1 MVNYRQRQ
9 QALRKGFFG
18 SPLLSACLL
27 TLPILVSAE
36 TARADIQTGRSATRA
51 LTNSSGRPKGPVI
64 VTPTQRDPLPRVIV
78 KSPVAAEAGKR
89 PAPRILPRTSRQSP
103 GTYPWR
109 LNITATVFW
118 VGEEPTERNPVANHK
133 SSWDSAWRE
142 NFGGFDNPDPV
153 CRTMDFR
160 PKTFIPRQNPFY
172 VALPYNDVSRGEHK
186 AEASRV
192 IPWFRREYAGKGQS
206 VCKGRWVQIVYNKR
220 SCFAQWEDCG
230 PFTTEDWPYV
240 FGDKPPV
247 NTQNKG
253 AGIDI
258 SPAVRDYLGITGGT
272 AIVHWR
278 FVEFYRIPRGPW
290 SKYGDNNP
298 FVNAG
303 LGAGKKSLQPR
314 EDRLRRQQGAIDGS
328 RETQKGTPGIT
339 PCAAAAMQRPRILHI
354 FSRYGEVGGEEIC
367 FHAITEAL
375 GAIADVTPFVY
386 STEELFH
393 SPHGALTK
401 MGYLLHNRDVEQKLR
416 KCLRENRYDAWIIH
430 NTFPAMS
437 PCVYELALHQPA
449 PVIHYMHNYR
459 SGCLNGVFYRD
470 GAPCFSCQG
479 GNYFPGIMHAC
490 WRKNAAYSSLAAAVL
505 YKTRRMGAWS
515 RFSSYIAISRRQREL
530 LIRTGIPED
539 KIRVIPHFIRQNP
552 APAAGQPRRD
562 VLYAGRLTQEKGVLQ
577 LVQAW
582 ELLSPPGR
590 ILYLM
595 GDGPLRGELERYISS
610 RHLESIRLTG
620 FIPHEEQG
628 AVRAACG
635 LSVAPSLWEETF
647 GMVVLESWL
656 HGTPVIVTPNG
667 GLPELITHGRNG
679 WIAQE
684 PSVESLAETLH
695 TALKQEERWPS
706 MGAHGQQ
713 LLSSTYS
720 PAAWLRSMEALLG
733 ELRFLHSSSTPPT
746 S

>member
-1 MVNYRQRQ
+1 
-9 QALRKGFFG
+9 
-18 SPLLSACLL
+18 
-27 TLPILVSAE
+27 
-36 TARADIQTGRSATRA
+36 
-51 LTNSSGRPKGPVI
+51 
-64 VTPTQRDPLPRVIV
+64 
-78 KSPVAAEAGKR
+78 
-89 PAPRILPRTSRQSP
+89 
-103 GTYPWR
+103 
-109 LNITATVFW
+109 
-118 VGEEPTERNPVANHK
+118 
-133 SSWDSAWRE
+133 
-142 NFGGFDNPDPV
+142 
-153 CRTMDFR
+153 
-160 PKTFIPRQNPFY
+160 
-172 VALPYNDVSRGEHK
+172 
-186 AEASRV
+186 
-192 IPWFRREYAGKGQS
+192 
-206 VCKGRWVQIVYNKR
+206 
-220 SCFAQWEDCG
+220 
-230 PFTTEDWPYV
+230 
-240 FGDKPPV
+240 
-247 NTQNKG
+247 
-253 AGIDI
+253 
-258 SPAVRDYLGITGGT
+258 
-272 AIVHWR
+272 
-278 FVEFYRIPRGPW
+278 
-290 SKYGDNNP
+290 
-298 FVNAG
+298 
-303 LGAGKKSLQPR
+303 
-314 EDRLRRQQGAIDGS
+314 
-328 RETQKGTPGIT
+328 
-339 PCAAAAMQRPRILHI
+339 MQRPRILHI

-416 KCLRENRYDAWIIH
+416 ECLRENRYDAWIIH
-430 NTFPAMS
+430 NTFPAM
-437 PCVYELALHQPA
+437 
-449 PVIHYMHNYR
+449 
-459 SGCLNGVFYRD
+459 
-470 GAPCFSCQG
+470 APCFSCQG

-530 LIRTGIPED
+530 LIQTGIPED

-552 APAAGQPRRD
+552 APSAGPPRRD

-620 FIPHEEQG
+620 FIPHKEQG

-695 TALKQEERWPS
+695 TALKQEERWPA

-733 ELRFLHSSSTPPT
+733 ELRVFHSSSTPPT

>member
-1 MVNYRQRQ
+1 
-9 QALRKGFFG
+9 
-18 SPLLSACLL
+18 
-27 TLPILVSAE
+27 
-36 TARADIQTGRSATRA
+36 
-51 LTNSSGRPKGPVI
+51 
-64 VTPTQRDPLPRVIV
+64 
-78 KSPVAAEAGKR
+78 
-89 PAPRILPRTSRQSP
+89 
-103 GTYPWR
+103 
-109 LNITATVFW
+109 
-118 VGEEPTERNPVANHK
+118 
-133 SSWDSAWRE
+133 
-142 NFGGFDNPDPV
+142 
-153 CRTMDFR
+153 
-160 PKTFIPRQNPFY
+160 
-172 VALPYNDVSRGEHK
+172 
-186 AEASRV
+186 
-192 IPWFRREYAGKGQS
+192 
-206 VCKGRWVQIVYNKR
+206 
-220 SCFAQWEDCG
+220 
-230 PFTTEDWPYV
+230 
-240 FGDKPPV
+240 
-247 NTQNKG
+247 
-253 AGIDI
+253 
-258 SPAVRDYLGITGGT
+258 
-272 AIVHWR
+272 
-278 FVEFYRIPRGPW
+278 
-290 SKYGDNNP
+290 
-298 FVNAG
+298 
-303 LGAGKKSLQPR
+303 
-314 EDRLRRQQGAIDGS
+314 
-328 RETQKGTPGIT
+328 
-339 PCAAAAMQRPRILHI
+339 MQRPRILHI

-416 KCLRENRYDAWIIH
+416 ECLRENRYDAWIIP

-459 SGCLNGVFYRD
+459 SGCLNGVLYRD
-470 GAPCFSCQG
+470 GAPCFSCQD

-530 LIRTGIPED
+530 LIQTGIPED

-552 APAAGQPRRD
+552 APAADPPRRD
-562 VLYAGRLTQEKGVLQ
+562 VLYAGRLTQEKGGLQ

-595 GDGPLRGELERYISS
+595 GDGPLRGELKRYISS

-733 ELRFLHSSSTPPT
+733 ELRVFHSSSTPPT

>member
-1 MVNYRQRQ
+1 
-9 QALRKGFFG
+9 
-18 SPLLSACLL
+18 
-27 TLPILVSAE
+27 
-36 TARADIQTGRSATRA
+36 
-51 LTNSSGRPKGPVI
+51 
-64 VTPTQRDPLPRVIV
+64 
-78 KSPVAAEAGKR
+78 
-89 PAPRILPRTSRQSP
+89 
-103 GTYPWR
+103 
-109 LNITATVFW
+109 
-118 VGEEPTERNPVANHK
+118 
-133 SSWDSAWRE
+133 
-142 NFGGFDNPDPV
+142 
-153 CRTMDFR
+153 
-160 PKTFIPRQNPFY
+160 
-172 VALPYNDVSRGEHK
+172 
-186 AEASRV
+186 
-192 IPWFRREYAGKGQS
+192 
-206 VCKGRWVQIVYNKR
+206 
-220 SCFAQWEDCG
+220 
-230 PFTTEDWPYV
+230 
-240 FGDKPPV
+240 
-247 NTQNKG
+247 
-253 AGIDI
+253 
-258 SPAVRDYLGITGGT
+258 
-272 AIVHWR
+272 
-278 FVEFYRIPRGPW
+278 
-290 SKYGDNNP
+290 
-298 FVNAG
+298 
-303 LGAGKKSLQPR
+303 
-314 EDRLRRQQGAIDGS
+314 
-328 RETQKGTPGIT
+328 
-339 PCAAAAMQRPRILHI
+339 MQRPRILHI

-416 KCLRENRYDAWIIH
+416 ECLRENRYDAWIIH

-530 LIRTGIPED
+530 LIQTGIPED

-552 APAAGQPRRD
+552 APSAGPPRRD

-684 PSVESLAETLH
+684 PSAESLAETLH
-695 TALKQEERWPS
+695 TALKQEERWPA

-733 ELRFLHSSSTPPT
+733 ELRVFHSSSTPPT